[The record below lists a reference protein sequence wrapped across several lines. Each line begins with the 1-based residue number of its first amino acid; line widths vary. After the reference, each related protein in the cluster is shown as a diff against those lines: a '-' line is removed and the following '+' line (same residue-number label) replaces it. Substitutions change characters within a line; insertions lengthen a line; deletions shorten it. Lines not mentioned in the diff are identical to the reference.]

1 MTEGI
6 QEIVAGLPELK
17 DVAGVCAVADAR
29 VARGD
34 AAFATDLGVALARAY
49 GRAEP
54 LWQYRSVFGHLLRLL
69 ATTAGPENLTEALR
83 LVSSPEAADRR
94 RDRHVASLLASCR
107 RPEELTVVFSGH
119 ASEELRACLVHELV
133 LRGVAVDEEPGI
145 ARWAR
150 SPHWRYH
157 PLGWLPLTRSGME
170 DGADLP
176 SYSLRGSSHAMPYGP
191 SGGGPYR
198 GTGGARVPSA
208 AEVTTPQLA
217 AALSSAVANWAEE
230 SNGVVEARVFDL
242 AGPPAD
248 QAVPATL
255 LTLGLESLAGAGR
268 KKAALSVSACPPGQ
282 AWRVLFA
289 AASTGGAYNS
299 GSHGAYGR
307 LAAWQSLAALAGVAD
322 GAGAAEIEARA
333 AECAWFGFDARTDWF
348 EQVAWDIGL
357 AALAPDRRRLA
368 VLAATD
374 TD

>member
-34 AAFATDLGVALARAY
+34 AAFAADLGVALARAY

-54 LWQYRSVFGHLLRLL
+54 LWQYRSLFGHLLRLL
-69 ATTAGPENLTEALR
+69 ATTAGPENVTEALR

-107 RPEELTVVFSGH
+107 RPEELAVVFSGH

-157 PLGWLPLTRSGME
+157 PLGWLPPTRSGME

-191 SGGGPYR
+191 SEGVPYR

-208 AEVTTPQLA
+208 AEVTPPR
-217 AALSSAVANWAEE
+217 SS
-230 SNGVVEARVFDL
+230 
-242 AGPPAD
+242 PP
-248 QAVPATL
+248 
-255 LTLGLESLAGAGR
+255 R
-268 KKAALSVSACPPGQ
+268 
-282 AWRVLFA
+282 
-289 AASTGGAYNS
+289 
-299 GSHGAYGR
+299 
-307 LAAWQSLAALAGVAD
+307 
-322 GAGAAEIEARA
+322 
-333 AECAWFGFDARTDWF
+333 
-348 EQVAWDIGL
+348 
-357 AALAPDRRRLA
+357 
-368 VLAATD
+368 
-374 TD
+374 

>member
-54 LWQYRSVFGHLLRLL
+54 LWQYRNVFGHLLRLL

-191 SGGGPYR
+191 SEGVPYR

-217 AALSSAVANWAEE
+217 AALSSAVANWVEE

-248 QAVPATL
+248 EAVPATL
-255 LTLGLESLAGAGR
+255 LTLGLESLAGVGR

-307 LAAWQSLAALAGVAD
+307 LAGWQSLAALAGVAD
-322 GAGAAEIEARA
+322 GAGSAEVEARA

>member
-17 DVAGVCAVADAR
+17 DVAGVCAVADER

-34 AAFATDLGVALARAY
+34 AAFAADLGVALARAY

-107 RPEELTVVFSGH
+107 RPEELAVVFSGH
-119 ASEELRACLVHELV
+119 ASEEHRACLVHELV

-217 AALSSAVANWAEE
+217 AALSSAVANWVEE

-248 QAVPATL
+248 EAVPATL
-255 LTLGLESLAGAGR
+255 LTLGLESLAGVGR

-307 LAAWQSLAALAGVAD
+307 LAGWQSLAALAGVAD
-322 GAGAAEIEARA
+322 GAGSAEVEARA

>member
-17 DVAGVCAVADAR
+17 DVAGVCAVADER

-34 AAFATDLGVALARAY
+34 AAFAADLGVALARAY

-107 RPEELTVVFSGH
+107 RPEELVVVFSGH

-217 AALSSAVANWAEE
+217 AALSSAVANWVEE

-242 AGPPAD
+242 AG
-248 QAVPATL
+248 
-255 LTLGLESLAGAGR
+255 
-268 KKAALSVSACPPGQ
+268 PPGQ

-322 GAGAAEIEARA
+322 GAGSAEIEARA

>member
-1 MTEGI
+1 MTERI

-17 DVAGVCAVADAR
+17 DVAGVCAVADER

-34 AAFATDLGVALARAY
+34 AAFAADLGVALARAY

-54 LWQYRSVFGHLLRLL
+54 LWQYRSLFGHLLRLL
-69 ATTAGPENLTEALR
+69 ATTAGPQNVTEALR

-107 RPEELTVVFSGH
+107 RPEELAVVFSGH
-119 ASEELRACLVHELV
+119 ASEELRACLVDELV

-191 SGGGPYR
+191 SEGVPYR

-242 AGPPAD
+242 AGQPAD
-248 QAVPATL
+248 EAVPATL
-255 LTLGLESLAGAGR
+255 LTLRLESLAGAGR
-268 KKAALSVSACPPGQ
+268 KKAALSVTACPPGQ

-322 GAGAAEIEARA
+322 GAGSAEVEARA

>member
-34 AAFATDLGVALARAY
+34 AAFAADLGVALARAY

-69 ATTAGPENLTEALR
+69 ATTAGPENVTEVLR

-107 RPEELTVVFSGH
+107 RPEELAVAFSGH

-191 SGGGPYR
+191 SEGVPYR

-217 AALSSAVANWAEE
+217 ATLSSAVAHWAEE
-230 SNGVVEARVFDL
+230 SNGIVEARVFDL

-248 QAVPATL
+248 EAVPATL

-268 KKAALSVSACPPGQ
+268 KKAALSVAACPPGQ

-322 GAGAAEIEARA
+322 GAGSAEIEARA

-357 AALAPDRRRLA
+357 AALSPDRRRLA